1 MKKRKMTKS
10 AAALMAG
17 TLAFT
22 GAVSGLVYA
31 QETTETGTSS
41 ESTVTDTTAE
51 NTSETTATTGAVSD
65 SSNEDEII
73 PEEVEEPINWVKTD
87 ISEYDSSMSLISYEL
102 TTPEMLEVPEAA
114 PSEKKELTEDAV
126 EAMIARRKAI
136 KKASPSLTRK
146 SRNAEPTEV
155 ELYLSG
161 KPVGYV
167 PPNRDTS
174 VNAQPGEF
182 AFVTYGWGH
191 GVGMSQNGANMY
203 ASYSG
208 WTYQDIL
215 FHYYPGTYLMNTE
228 MTDEEELTVGH
239 VPAGETLDVISQIV
253 YNEVGG
259 SMAYEAIKAQ
269 AVAAYTYIKY
279 NGDDANDLIMKPN
292 PPQIVIDACTEVL
305 GEALF
310 YDGDYALTMFSASS
324 GGCSANCY
332 EVFYQDIPY
341 LTSVQSDYDGAY
353 DPHYGTVTYIS
364 ESDLR
369 SRIQSQYGITL
380 SDDPNNWIQ
389 PIYSE
394 QTGYATD
401 VLIDGQMYVR
411 AYAFS
416 LAMGL
421 KSCKFNLTYTPP
433 VYTEEPTESPEDS
446 DFKEDYDEAHSTTA
460 PSDTSSD
467 AASDSE

>member
-17 TLAFT
+17 TL
-22 GAVSGLVYA
+22 YA
-31 QETTETGTSS
+31 QETTETETSS
-41 ESTVTDTTAE
+41 ESAVTDTTAE
-51 NTSETTATTGAVSD
+51 NMSETIETTESVSD
-65 SSNEDEII
+65 SSNEII
-73 PEEVEEPINWVKTD
+73 PEEEEEPINWVKTD

-167 PPNRDTS
+167 PPNRDPS

-269 AVAAYTYIKY
+269 AVAAY
-279 NGDDANDLIMKPN
+279 IM
-292 PPQIVIDACTEVL
+292 V
-305 GEALF
+305 
-310 YDGDYALTMFSASS
+310 TM
-324 GGCSANCY
+324 
-332 EVFYQDIPY
+332 
-341 LTSVQSDYDGAY
+341 
-353 DPHYGTVTYIS
+353 
-364 ESDLR
+364 
-369 SRIQSQYGITL
+369 
-380 SDDPNNWIQ
+380 
-389 PIYSE
+389 
-394 QTGYATD
+394 QT
-401 VLIDGQMYVR
+401 I
-411 AYAFS
+411 
-416 LAMGL
+416 
-421 KSCKFNLTYTPP
+421 
-433 VYTEEPTESPEDS
+433 
-446 DFKEDYDEAHSTTA
+446 
-460 PSDTSSD
+460 
-467 AASDSE
+467 

>member
-22 GAVSGLVYA
+22 GTVSGLVYA

-41 ESTVTDTTAE
+41 ESAVTDTIAE
-51 NTSETTATTGAVSD
+51 NTSETTATTESVSD
-65 SSNEDEII
+65 SSNEDKII

-102 TTPEMLEVPEAA
+102 TTPEMLEVSEAA
-114 PSEKKELTEDAV
+114 PSEKKELTEDDI

-279 NGDDANDLIMKPN
+279 NGDDTNDLIMKPN

-369 SRIQSQYGITL
+369 NRIQSQYGITL

-446 DFKEDYDEAHSTTA
+446 DFKEDYDEAHSTTS
-460 PSDTSSD
+460 PSDT
-467 AASDSE
+467 ASDSE

>member
-17 TLAFT
+17 TFAFT
-22 GAVSGLVYA
+22 GAVSGFVCA
-31 QETTETGTSS
+31 QETTENVTSS
-41 ESTVTDTTAE
+41 ETAVTDTTGE
-51 NTSETTATTGAVSD
+51 STSVTTETTEPASD
-65 SSNEDEII
+65 TSNENEII
-73 PEEVEEPINWVKTD
+73 PEEEEEPINWVKTD

-102 TTPEMLEVPEAA
+102 TTPEMLKVTDA
-114 PSEKKELTEDAV
+114 SDSGKKELTQDAV
-126 EAMIARRKAI
+126 EAMVARRKAI
-136 KKASPSLTRK
+136 KKVSPSLTRK

-167 PPNRDTS
+167 PPNRDAS
-174 VNAQPGEF
+174 VDAQPGEF

-369 SRIQSQYGITL
+369 NRIQSQYGITL

-433 VYTEEPTESPEDS
+433 VYTEEPTVSPEDS
-446 DFKEDYDEAHSTTA
+446 DFKEDYDESRNTTS
-460 PSDTSSD
+460 PSDS
-467 AASDSE
+467 ASEPE

>member
-1 MKKRKMTKS
+1 MKKRTMTKS

-31 QETTETGTSS
+31 QEATETVTSS
-41 ESTVTDTTAE
+41 ESAVKDTTAE
-51 NTSETTATTGAVSD
+51 NVSETTATTEPVSD
-65 SSNEDEII
+65 PSNGDEII
-73 PEEVEEPINWVKTD
+73 PEEEEEPINWVKTD
-87 ISEYDSSMSLISYEL
+87 ISEYDSSMSLVSYEL

-114 PSEKKELTEDAV
+114 SSKKKELTEDDV
-126 EAMIARRKAI
+126 EAMTARRKAI

-167 PPNRDTS
+167 PPDRDPS

-292 PPQIVIDACTEVL
+292 PPQIVIDACSEVL

-369 SRIQSQYGITL
+369 NRIQSQYGITL

-433 VYTEEPTESPEDS
+433 AYTEESTESPEDS
-446 DFKEDYDEAHSTTA
+446 DFKEDYDEAHSTTSS
-460 PSDTSSD
+460 SDTASD
-467 AASDSE
+467 TASDSE